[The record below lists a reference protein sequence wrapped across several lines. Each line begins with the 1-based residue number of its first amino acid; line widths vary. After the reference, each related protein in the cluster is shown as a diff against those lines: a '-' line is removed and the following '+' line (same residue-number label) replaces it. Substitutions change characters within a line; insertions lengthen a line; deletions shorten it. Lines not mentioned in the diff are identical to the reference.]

1 MSGAEAGVAVSAP
14 DQRPVLR
21 LVRGSA
27 TLEELAA
34 VVALVAARRG
44 GPPAPAAPVVPSAWR
59 RSAGLRRPVVPG
71 PGAWRR
77 SGLPGA

>member
-1 MSGAEAGVAVSAP
+1 VSGPDAP
-14 DQRPVLR
+14 LL

-27 TLEELAA
+27 TREELAA
-34 VVALVAARRG
+34 VVALLAARG
-44 GPPAPAAPVVPSAWR
+44 GEPEPAPAPPPPSAWR

-77 SGLPGA
+77 SGLPGL